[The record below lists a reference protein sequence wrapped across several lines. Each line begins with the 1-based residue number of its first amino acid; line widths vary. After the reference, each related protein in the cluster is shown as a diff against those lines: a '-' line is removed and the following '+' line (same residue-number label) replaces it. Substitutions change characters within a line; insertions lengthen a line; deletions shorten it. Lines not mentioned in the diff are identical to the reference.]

1 MLAKEFIDSASRTR
15 ELGIVVVVYN
25 DNSLW
30 GEARSDELE
39 TGLNRA
45 IEVAIAEGKSDLFW
59 QILRL
64 EQVKPS
70 LFDDHARLAWIG
82 AAGGFKTILAEFV
95 NNFALGDK

>member
-1 MLAKEFIDSASRTR
+1 MLAKKFVNGTGGSREF
-15 ELGIVVVVYN
+15 GIVVVVYN

-39 TGLNRA
+39 AGLNGV
-45 IEVAIAEGKSDLFW
+45 IEVAVTEGKSDLFW

-64 EQVKPS
+64 ELVKPS